1 MVSRRR
7 ENTFSDCIAFLI
19 VYDCLII
26 HLKLLLTQT
35 ELSEKFETITN
46 KISFLCVKLSLISDN
61 HSSFQNHHMNCIM
74 TLLHKEARAVNF
86 LRAPSVFLRSPVWV
100 KNFLLGLVRLK
111 SACMKVSLYMRKL
124 QEQLET
130 LVKKLSGRD
139 RIFLKCFKCFSHGF
153 HMKNFGSVGKF
164 TDEINV
170 DTEQRPFLNFT
181 IPRAIHH
188 SCRCG
193 SSLP

>member
-7 ENTFSDCIAFLI
+7 ENTFLDCVAFLI

-61 HSSFQNHHMNCIM
+61 QSSFQNHYRNCIM

-139 RIFLKCFKCFSHGF
+139 RIFLSVSNAF
-153 HMKNFGSVGKF
+153 HTAF
-164 TDEINV
+164 TWKISD
-170 DTEQRPFLNFT
+170 P
-181 IPRAIHH
+181 
-188 SCRCG
+188 
-193 SSLP
+193 